1 MTALEVDQPQPAP
14 AGAGTAAAPLGRRRF
29 ALTIRERRVL
39 LAATDFA
46 AGAIACVIAYIF
58 LHRAGNQPL
67 EPVDVLLVGAL
78 WVISLLIT
86 DGYNFLIPSSR
97 AESGFAVLKALPIT
111 ALFNVLL
118 FFIHPYALTRP
129 VIVGA
134 ITLGAALTI
143 LVRITLARALLHE
156 SLALQAVL
164 VTDSEPSA
172 DVVATLRAARF
183 EYRVVG
189 TLVRHPDDERESM
202 HLVVE
207 LRDLI
212 TRSGAEE
219 VIVANNE
226 FRLVPGV
233 VEECLT
239 HGVRIVSAGDLVER
253 YIGRVPIESV
263 DVHWYLGLPDSDLW
277 KRPYAVA
284 RRVFDL
290 VVSTIVSIPF
300 LVLLPFL
307 ALLIKL
313 DSPGPVFLV
322 QRRVG
327 ERGRVFDL
335 IKLRTMNADAEAA
348 GAQYTSKGD
357 PRVTRVG
364 RFLRASRLDEFPQ
377 LLNIVR
383 GDMSFIGPRPERP
396 EFEAD
401 LEARIPHFRSRLLMK
416 PGLTGWA
423 QIKGGYAST
432 IPETTRKL
440 EYDLYYIK
448 NRSFRLDLQILAR
461 TFVTVVGW
469 RGR

>member
-1 MTALEVDQPQPAP
+1 MSALEVEQPQPR
-14 AGAGTAAAPLGRRRF
+14 PLPLTRRRF
-29 ALTIRERRVL
+29 ALSIRERRVL

-46 AGAIACVIAYIF
+46 AGAVATVLSYIA

-67 EPVDVLLVGAL
+67 QPLDVMLVGAL
-78 WVISLLIT
+78 WVVSLLLT
-86 DGYNFLIPSSR
+86 DGYAFQIPSSR
-97 AESGFAVLKALPIT
+97 AESGFAVLRAVPIT
-111 ALFNVLL
+111 ALLTVLL
-118 FFIHPYALTRP
+118 FFIHPYSLTRP
-129 VIVGA
+129 VIVGV
-134 ITLGAALTI
+134 IVVGAALII
-143 LVRITLARALLHE
+143 LVRITIARALLHE

-164 VTDSEPSA
+164 VADAEPSP
-172 DVVATLRAARF
+172 DIVATLRAARF

-189 TLVRHPDDERESM
+189 TLVRRADDERERTQ
-202 HLVVE
+202 LVSE

-219 VIVANNE
+219 VIVTNSE
-226 FRLVPGV
+226 VRMVPGV
-233 VEECLT
+233 VEECVT

-263 DVHWYLGLPDSDLW
+263 DVHWYLGLPDSDVW

-284 RRVFDL
+284 RRIFDL

-300 LVLLPFL
+300 LIVLPVI

-313 DSPGPVFLV
+313 DSPGPVFFL

-327 ERGRVFDL
+327 ERGREFDV
-335 IKLRTMNADAEAA
+335 IKLRTMRLDAEAA
-348 GAQYTSKGD
+348 GAQYAAKHD
-357 PRVTRVG
+357 PRVTKVG
-364 RFLRASRLDEFPQ
+364 RFLRATRLDEFPQ

-401 LEARIPHFRSRLLMK
+401 LEAKIPHFRSRLLMK

-432 IPETTRKL
+432 IPEMTRKL
-440 EYDLYYIK
+440 EYDLFYIK

-461 TFVTVVGW
+461 TFITVLGW
-469 RGR
+469 KGR

>member
-1 MTALEVDQPQPAP
+1 MSALEVDQPQPAAA
-14 AGAGTAAAPLGRRRF
+14 AGATAFPPLTRRRF
-29 ALTIRERRVL
+29 ALSIRERRVL
-39 LAATDFA
+39 LAAADFG
-46 AGAIACVIAYIF
+46 AGAIACVLAYAV
-58 LHRAGNQPL
+58 LHRPSAHAL
-67 EPVDVLLVGAL
+67 ETFDVLIIGAVWVLSLV
-78 WVISLLIT
+78 IT
-86 DGYNFLIPSSR
+86 DGYAFQIPSSR

-111 ALFNVLL
+111 ALFTVLL
-118 FFIHPYALTRP
+118 FFIHPYVLTRP

-134 ITLGAALTI
+134 IVLGAALI
-143 LVRITLARALLHE
+143 IAMRITIARALLHE

-164 VTDSEPSA
+164 VSDTVPSA
-172 DVVATLRAARF
+172 EIVSTLRAARF

-189 TLVRHPDDERESM
+189 TLVRRADDERERTM
-202 HLVVE
+202 LVTE

-219 VIVANNE
+219 VIVTNNE
-226 FRLVPGV
+226 IRLVPGV

-239 HGVRIVSAGDLVER
+239 HGVRIVSASDLVER
-253 YIGRVPIESV
+253 YVGRVPLESV
-263 DVHWYLGLPDSDLW
+263 DVHWYLGLPDSDVW

-284 RRVFDL
+284 RRLFDL
-290 VVSTIVSIPF
+290 LVSTVVGVPF
-300 LVLLPFL
+300 LVLLPLL
-307 ALLIKL
+307 ALLIRV
-313 DSPGPVFLV
+313 DSRGPVFLV

-327 ERGRVFDL
+327 ERGREFRL
-335 IKLRTMNADAEAA
+335 IKLRTMSADAEAS
-348 GAQYTSKGD
+348 GAQYASKRD

-364 RFLRASRLDEFPQ
+364 RFLRATRLDEFPQ
-377 LLNIVR
+377 LLNIVS

-401 LEARIPHFRSRLLMK
+401 LEAKIPHFRSRLLIK

-432 IPETTRKL
+432 IPEITRKL
-440 EYDLYYIK
+440 EYDLFYIK

-461 TFVTVVGW
+461 TFITVLGW